1 MADPRIQLAKR
12 FDEAN
17 RYANFGNVLSR
28 LEVRGFRGHTNTT
41 IEFRSPVTAISGANG
56 TGKTTLLQLA
66 ACAYREGAAG
76 FRVSDFFAVG
86 PLDPAPFQPQ
96 AQFSVGVWQN
106 DRTNR
111 FYAIARGRSRWS
123 AYRARDER
131 RVVMLSAADF
141 LPRVD
146 SQDFAFRY
154 ARQLKVGA
162 TVQCTAGVGA
172 AVAKVIGMHYD
183 DIARAEISVAKRS
196 ASILSSRRGA
206 VTYSENHMGFGEC
219 RMHNLIDRLE
229 QEPQKC
235 LLVLEEPETSLHQA
249 AQFRFGEYLI
259 DLAIRR
265 GHLIL
270 VSTHSEHLLRALP
283 QASRIMLARD
293 HTGRVQTLPG
303 LASLEAAS
311 LMAEGHDKAVTV
323 IVEDDVAYNVLAELL
338 RAVDPLFLTT
348 VGIIVG
354 GYRDDHGHVVGG
366 GKDAI
371 KVAMRTLQ
379 EAGLTI
385 AAVLDADAIP
395 DPKAFVFCLPGSKPP
410 EAELF
415 ADANVQA
422 HWAATYGLDVKSFL
436 ASLAGVDSHDWFDKL
451 ASRVGQ
457 TREFIVG
464 EAARVYATANRDAAR
479 ILVEQLREAASNK

>member
-1 MADPRIQLAKR
+1 MADPRTQLAKK

-17 RYANFGNVLSR
+17 RYATFGNVLSR
-28 LEVRGFRGHTNTT
+28 LEVRGFRGHANTT
-41 IEFRSPVTAISGANG
+41 LEFRSPITAICGANG

-66 ACAYREGAAG
+66 ACAYREGGGG

-86 PLDPAPFQPQ
+86 PLDPAPFEPK
-96 AQFSVGVWQN
+96 AQFTVGVWQN

-111 FYAIARGRSRWS
+111 FYTISRGTSRWS
-123 AYRARDER
+123 AYGTRAER

-162 TVQCTAGVGA
+162 TTQCTDGVGA

-183 DIARAEISVAKRS
+183 GIARAEISVAKRID
-196 ASILSSRRGA
+196 SILSSQRGA

-219 RMHNLIDRLE
+219 RIHNLIDRLE
-229 QEPQKC
+229 QEPENC

-249 AQFRFGEYLI
+249 AQFRLGEYLI

-265 GHLIL
+265 GHQIL

-283 QASRIMLARD
+283 QASRVMLARD
-293 HTGRVQTLPG
+293 HAGRIKVLPG

-311 LMAEGHDKAVTV
+311 LMAEGHDKALTA
-323 IVEDDVAYNVLAELL
+323 IVEDDVAYNTITELL
-338 RAVDPLFLTT
+338 RAVDPMFLTT

-354 GYRDDHGHVVGG
+354 GYRDDHGQVVGG

-371 KVAMRTLQ
+371 KVAMRTFQ
-379 EAGLTI
+379 EAGLRI
-385 AAVLDADAIP
+385 AAVLDADATA
-395 DPKAFVFCLPGSKPP
+395 DPKAFVFCLPGSKAP
-410 EAELF
+410 EFELF
-415 ADANVQA
+415 ENATVQA
-422 HWAATYGLDVKSFL
+422 FWATTYGLDVKAFV
-436 ASLAGVDSHDWFDKL
+436 ASLAGVDPHDWFDKL

-457 TREFIVG
+457 TREFVIG
-464 EAARVYATANRDAAR
+464 EAARVYATANKDAAR
-479 ILVEQLREAASNK
+479 ILLEQLREAASRK